1 MASIL
6 TDALVFLESFGFF
19 DVVLPFLLVFT
30 LVFAIL
36 EKTKILGVNDDT
48 AKTAKKNINAMVA
61 FAIGLFVV
69 LATQVIKESLPLV
82 ALVLVIIISL
92 LLLVG
97 SFHGKQ
103 EGPFAFEGKL
113 KTRLVTVMVLATLF
127 IFLSAIKTSDGISW
141 LAVAWNFIT
150 TSVQGPIVQG
160 LLLMGAIIGVILYV
174 VNDKKTP
181 TEEKGKGKEGTS

>member
-69 LATQVIKESLPLV
+69 LATQVVQVIKESLPLV

-92 LLLVG
+92 LL
-97 SFHGKQ
+97 SPTK
-103 EGPFAFEGKL
+103 
-113 KTRLVTVMVLATLF
+113 
-127 IFLSAIKTSDGISW
+127 IILSAFSPLYS
-141 LAVAWNFIT
+141 AVI
-150 TSVQGPIVQG
+150 
-160 LLLMGAIIGVILYV
+160 LLL
-174 VNDKKTP
+174 
-181 TEEKGKGKEGTS
+181 